1 MNSKQNTMKYYV
13 TLLLTVLSMTSVAQ
27 KTGVKTYENGLIIT
41 WDENL
46 NTPTDTSTV
55 REVLEVNKNYP
66 KDEEFKRNQE
76 VMQLIKKSGSHHPIK
91 E

>member
-1 MNSKQNTMKYYV
+1 V